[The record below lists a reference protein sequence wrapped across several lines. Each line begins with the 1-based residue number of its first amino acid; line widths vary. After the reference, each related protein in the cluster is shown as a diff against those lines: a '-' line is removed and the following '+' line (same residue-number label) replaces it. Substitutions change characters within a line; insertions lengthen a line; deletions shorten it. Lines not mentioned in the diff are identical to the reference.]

1 MCTKTSI
8 NQIISALLELEAKG
22 CHSVTFEYG
31 DGLFRVRIFSGELG
45 IGKIVYQKSFYPLQE
60 QAEIDKLLNMIETLK
75 NRVWIEVFQCYR
87 REFVKGEKKGDWEK
101 VKPIIEFGE
110 NALYSMLCDGSGYYL
125 DDPENEVQYFVDR
138 KQLSEL

>member
-8 NQIISALLELEAKG
+8 NQIISALMELEAKG

-60 QAEIDKLLNMIETLK
+60 QAEIDKLLNMIETLT
-75 NRVWIEVFQCYR
+75 
-87 REFVKGEKKGDWEK
+87 
-101 VKPIIEFGE
+101 
-110 NALYSMLCDGSGYYL
+110 
-125 DDPENEVQYFVDR
+125 
-138 KQLSEL
+138 QLAA